1 MTVTE
6 RLRNLEVD
14 VSQLEAGQPC
24 PFSFT
29 SGLCGGCS
37 NWVFPIC
44 FSALELPLLDCHSV
58 PPISRF
64 FGGMGRMRFACKPQG
79 TGLFRPFVVSAS
91 FRSKDIDHSDLQL
104 CFLPHFVVARWT
116 FSVPQEIQQNST
128 QKGPMHGQISDVFGR
143 VSYALL
149 CACFKLHNCLKGL
162 GCLNLVFQVL
172 FFQIKVNG

>member
-6 RLRNLEVD
+6 RLRNLEV
-14 VSQLEAGQPC
+14 EAGQPC

-29 SGLCGGCS
+29 SGLCGVCS

-79 TGLFRPFVVSAS
+79 TGLFPPFVVSAS

-116 FSVPQEIQQNST
+116 FSVPQEILQNST
-128 QKGPMHGQISDVFGR
+128 QKGPMAKYQMYLAMGPMLFCVL
-143 VSYALL
+143 VLSY
-149 CACFKLHNCLKGL
+149 
-162 GCLNLVFQVL
+162 VTV
-172 FFQIKVNG
+172 